1 MIDFAI
7 PFSWTIYVKVH
18 YAIKDIVENIKI
30 IIFQKKTKKKKN
42 LATNMKDFKNPNK
55 NVLT

>member
-18 YAIKDIVENIKI
+18 YAIKDTVKNMKHHNISKKLK
-30 IIFQKKTKKKKN
+30 KKTIGYKYKT
-42 LATNMKDFKNPNK
+42 L
-55 NVLT
+55 